1 MTKAEKQHLAK
12 LCELGCVA
20 CHIQGTPGTRAE
32 IHHLR
37 DGVGMSQ
44 RSSHY
49 RAIPLCCVHHRGT
62 FGLSIPSI
70 HGSKNAFIAAFGT
83 EAELLELTKSLL

>member
-1 MTKAEKQHLAK
+1 MTKAEKEHLSK
-12 LCELGCVA
+12 LSDLGCLA

-37 DGVGMSQ
+37 DGAGMSQ

-49 RAIPLCCVHHRGT
+49 DAIPLCPMHHRGT
-62 FGLSIPSI
+62 AGLSVPSI
-70 HGSKNAFIAAFGT
+70 HGSKNAFIEAFGT
-83 EAELLELTKSLL
+83 EAELLELTKTLI